1 MLQKRN
7 FLFLQ
12 GVNTP
17 FFAKLRDQLAVNG
30 HRVFRINFNAGDT
43 IYWGSRPAW
52 AFRGKL
58 ESLPDFLNEKIREC
72 DATDILLFG
81 DRRPIHLPAIEIAKR
96 NNIRIHVFEEGYFR
110 PYWVTL
116 ERNGVNAH
124 SLFPRDAAW
133 IRDVAKS
140 IPDYGNGDPF
150 EATLRT
156 RALHDMAYHLS
167 NIANPLMFPR
177 YRTHRPVISGLEY
190 AGWGQRFAK
199 MPIYERRDRATIQ
212 RLMAI
217 TIASKAPFY
226 LLPLQ
231 LDSDTQIRDHSPFDD
246 MQEVIRLTMAS
257 FAQHAP
263 PNARLV
269 IKNHPLDTGFV
280 HYARLIKKFEIEFNC
295 AGRIDYLESGDLD
308 AMLQKSRGL
317 VTVNSTVGL
326 ASLGH
331 HCPTIALSNPIYNLG
346 GLTFSGTL
354 DQFWREGSP
363 PDKIFFKQFR
373 NALIHTTQINGGFY
387 SAPGISMAVAN
398 SVRVLESDRSPLEAL
413 L

>member
-1 MLQKRN
+1 VQQRGEQRS

-17 FFAKLRDQLAVNG
+17 FFAQLRDQLVKNG
-30 HRVFRINFNAGDT
+30 HRVFRVNFNTGDT
-43 IYWGSRPAW
+43 VYWGQRAAW

-58 ESLPDFLNEKIREC
+58 DSLPDFLNEKIHKNNI
-72 DATDILLFG
+72 TDILLFG
-81 DRRPIHLPAIEIAKR
+81 DRRPIHQPAIEIAKR
-96 NNIRIHVFEEGYFR
+96 KNIRTHVFEEGYFR

-116 ERNGVNAH
+116 ERNGVNAN
-124 SLFPRDAAW
+124 SLFPRDPAW
-133 IRDVAKS
+133 IRNAAKS
-140 IPDYGNGDPF
+140 IPDYGNGQPF
-150 EATLRT
+150 AATLRI

-199 MPIYERRDRATIQ
+199 MPIYERRDRETIQ
-212 RLMAI
+212 RLLNGN
-217 TIASKAPFY
+217 KPFY

-246 MQEVIRLTMAS
+246 MGEVIKLTVSS
-257 FAQHAP
+257 FARHTP
-263 PNARLV
+263 SDARLV

-280 HYARLIKKFEIEFNC
+280 NYPRLIKKLENEYHC
-295 AGRIDYLESGDLD
+295 MGRIDYLESGDLEV
-308 AMLQKSRGL
+308 MLQKARGL

-326 ASLGH
+326 SSLGH
-331 HCPTIALSNPIYNLG
+331 NCPTIALSNPIYNIE
-346 GLTFSGTL
+346 GLTFRGTL
-354 DQFWREGSP
+354 DQFWRDGAP
-363 PDKIFFKQFR
+363 PDAPFFRQFR
-373 NALIHTTQINGGFY
+373 NTLIHTTQINGGFY
-387 SAPGISMAVAN
+387 SAPGIELAVAN
-398 SVRVLESDRSPLEAL
+398 SVRVLESALSPLEAL